1 MKKALLF
8 LALLVA
14 IGGMAFSQNTID
26 NPFFDHV
33 KFRGAFGTVD
43 WTSGWANFDPQ
54 TIVYPAPTVT
64 VEAGDISTKTTWTSD
79 KVYLLNGWVYVTSGT
94 TLTIQPGTVI
104 RGDKANKA
112 SLIVEP
118 GGKLIA
124 EGTLAKPIVFTSNQA
139 PGSRTY
145 GDWGGVIVC
154 GNAIT
159 NKVNPQIEG
168 GPRTHYG
175 GTNDTESSGVI
186 KYVRIEFPGIAFQP
200 DKEINGLTF
209 GGVGSGTQV
218 DYVQVSYSGDDSFE
232 WFGGS
237 VNCKHLITL
246 RGWDDEYD
254 TDYGYHGMIQYAVGL
269 RDPAIAD
276 PGSGSNGFESDNDA
290 TGSDATPL
298 TQAIFSNFSLFGP
311 LVTPETQIN
320 SNFKRG
326 MHLRRNTALN
336 IYNSIF
342 SGFLVGLYIEG
353 PSITNAR
360 NNTLRI
366 ENCILAGCK
375 TNFGVA
381 ANDLWTLDQETA
393 WYGDSSRNNDLAPTN
408 GALNITD
415 PFNLTHP
422 NFLPTFTSAVLEGSK
437 WDYSGIPVSIDNP
450 FFEHVAYR
458 GAFGSENWTASW
470 TNFDPQSTV
479 YPATTVTIE
488 AGDISISTTWTSDK
502 VYLLNGWV
510 YVTNGAT
517 LTIQAGTVI
526 RGDKANKAS
535 LIVEPGG
542 KLIAQGTM
550 DKPIVFTSNQAP
562 GSRTYGDWGGV
573 IICGNAITNKVNP
586 QIEGGPRTHYGGTS
600 DTENSGVLNFVRIEF
615 PGIAFMPDKEINGL
629 TFGGVG
635 SGTTV
640 DYVQVSYSG
649 DDSFEWFGGSVN
661 CKHLI
666 TFRGWD
672 DEYDSDYGY
681 HGMIQYAVG
690 LRDPAIADPGSGSNG
705 FESDN
710 DATGSA
716 SEPLTSA
723 VFSNFSL
730 FGPLVTPET
739 QINSNFK
746 RGAHLRRNTALNL
759 YNTIFSGFLVGLYI
773 EGPSIT
779 NAKNNLLKIENTV
792 LAGCKTN
799 FGAAANDLWTVDEE
813 TAWYNAALR
822 HNLLLATNGDL
833 AITDPF
839 NLLAPNFLP
848 LAASSMLS
856 GSYWS
861 ATGMSVVPMAETLV
875 VYPNPVSSTLHF
887 GGDVAVQSVR
897 LINMTGQVV
906 MQTRITNNQISVGN
920 LEPGLYIIQSTL
932 ENGKMVIQKVYKQ

>member
-14 IGGMAFSQNTID
+14 TGGMAFAQNTID

-54 TIVYPAPTVT
+54 ATVYPAPTVT
-64 VEAGDISTKTTWTSD
+64 VEAGDISTNTTWTSD
-79 KVYLLNGWVYVTSGT
+79 KVYLLNGWVYVTSGA
-94 TLTIQPGTVI
+94 TLTIQAGTVI
-104 RGDKANKA
+104 RGDKANKG

-124 EGTLAKPIVFTSNQA
+124 QGTIANPIVFTSNQA
-139 PGSRTY
+139 AGSRTY
-145 GDWGGVIVC
+145 GDWGGLVVC

-168 GPRTHYG
+168 GPRTRYG
-175 GTNDTESSGVI
+175 GTNDTESSGI
-186 KYVRIEFPGIAFQP
+186 LKFVRIEFPGIAFQP

-209 GGVGSGTQV
+209 GGVGSGTVV
-218 DYVQVSYSGDDSFE
+218 DYVQISYSGDDSFE

-237 VNCKHLITL
+237 VNAKHLITF
-246 RGWDDEYD
+246 RGWDDDYD
-254 TDYGYHGMIQYAVGL
+254 TDYGYHGMIQYAVSL

-290 TGSDATPL
+290 TGSVAEPVTS
-298 TQAIFSNFSLFGP
+298 AIFSNFSMFGP
-311 LVTPETQIN
+311 MVTPETQIN

-336 IYNSIF
+336 VYNAIF
-342 SGFLVGLYIEG
+342 AGYLTGLYIEG
-353 PSITNAR
+353 PSITNAK
-360 NNTLRI
+360 NNSLRI
-366 ENCILAGCK
+366 ENTILAGCK

-381 ANDLWTLDQETA
+381 ANDLWTVTEETD
-393 WYGDSSRNNDLAPTN
+393 WFSSSSRSNDMSPTN
-408 GALNITD
+408 SALGITD
-415 PFNLTHP
+415 PFNLAAP
-422 NFLPTFTSAVLEGSK
+422 NFLPSLNSPVLLGSN
-437 WDYSGIPVSIDNP
+437 WDYSGMPGSIDNP
-450 FFEHVAYR
+450 FFEHVAFR
-458 GAFGSENWTASW
+458 GAFGTEDWTSGWA
-470 TNFDPQSTV
+470 NFDPQNTV
-479 YPATTVTIE
+479 YPASTVTVE
-488 AGDISISTTWTSDK
+488 AGDISTNTTWTSDK

-526 RGDKANKAS
+526 RGDKANKGS

-550 DKPIVFTSNQAP
+550 AKPIVFTSNQAA
-562 GSRTYGDWGGV
+562 GSRTYGDWGGLV
-573 IICGNAITNKVNP
+573 VCGNAITNKVNP
-586 QIEGGPRTHYGGTS
+586 QIEGGPRTRYGGTN
-600 DTENSGVLNFVRIEF
+600 DTESSGILKFVRIEF
-615 PGIAFMPDKEINGL
+615 PGIAFQPDKEINGL

-635 SGTTV
+635 SGTVV
-640 DYVQVSYSG
+640 DYVQISYSG

-661 CKHLI
+661 AKHLI

-672 DEYDSDYGY
+672 DDYDTDYGY
-681 HGMIQYAVG
+681 HGMIQYAVS

-710 DATGSA
+710 DATGST
-716 SEPLTSA
+716 SEPFTSA
-723 VFSNFSL
+723 IFSNFSM

-746 RGAHLRRNTALNL
+746 RAMHLRRNTALNV
-759 YNTIFSGFLVGLYI
+759 YNALFAGYLTGLYI

-779 NAKNNLLKIENTV
+779 NARDNKLKIENIV

-799 FGAAANDLWTVDEE
+799 FGAASNDLWTVDEE
-813 TAWYNAALR
+813 TAWYNAAAR
-822 HNLLLATNGDL
+822 HNMLMAAVGDL
-833 AITDPF
+833 GITDPF
-839 NLLAPNFLP
+839 NLDGPNFLP
-848 LAASSMLS
+848 LATSSMLS

-861 ATGMSVVPMAETLV
+861 ATGISAIPMAETIV
-875 VYPNPVSSTLHF
+875 VFPNPVSSTLHF
-887 GGDVAVQSVR
+887 GGDIAVKSVR

-906 MQTRITNNQISVGN
+906 METRITNNQITVGD

-932 ENGKMVIQKVYKQ
+932 ENGKMAIQKVYKQ